1 MYSCLVNSGW
11 WETLGPVTCLG
22 LLVACLCH
30 DIDHRGFNCS
40 CTSILR
46 LFFIVILGTNSNY
59 LQATNSPLAKLY
71 SSSTLERHHL
81 NQALIILNLDGHR
94 ILDNLSPGEYSKILS
109 VIEHAILAT
118 DLAVHFSHLGRLNKL
133 AASGSEGIDW
143 ESDHSVNIVT
153 AALMT
158 AADLGATTKP
168 WDYQQKVRNFEMKW
182 YQS

>member
-11 WETLGPVTCLG
+11 WESLGPVTCLG

-30 DIDHRGFNCS
+30 DIDHRGRQRITLTPQSYS
-40 CTSILR
+40 CLIP
-46 LFFIVILGTNSNY
+46 GTNSNY

-94 ILDNLSPGEYSKILS
+94 ILDSLSPGEYSKILS

-133 AASGSEGIDW
+133 AASGSDGIDW
-143 ESDHSVNIVT
+143 ESDHSVDIVT

-168 WDYQQKVRNFEMKW
+168 WDYQQKV
-182 YQS
+182 